1 MAGVRNDVPK
11 SAAAHS
17 MVEACLFQIRVKPE
31 VLEVCMES
39 LLNFAGDLAVRDVC
53 GNDIP
58 IS

>member
-1 MAGVRNDVPK
+1 
-11 SAAAHS
+11 
-17 MVEACLFQIRVKPE
+17 MVEACLFQLRLKPE

-39 LLNFAGDLAVRDVC
+39 LLKFAGDLAVRDVC